1 MIETGQIDDD
11 RQAEPRATGA
21 SRAGLVGAVEPFEDA
36 LLLAFGDADAVI
48 GVKYGSS
55 QVMSGAAEVI
65 AYGTAVKYK

>member
-1 MIETGQIDDD
+1 MRRD
-11 RQAEPRATGA
+11 RLHEAYVDEAK
-21 SRAGLVGAVEPFEDA
+21 EM
-36 LLLAFGDADAVI
+36 DADAVI